1 MIEVRPPQV
10 RRRLGWALLA
20 VLVAWL
26 VATTV
31 NQLIT
36 GNFWLGPIPNPLP
49 PLLFFAGPP
58 LLLFGLATL
67 ALRRTALSRVD
78 RRLLAAAIAAALLTV
93 LHLLLSG
100 RTWLW
105 VLPDLMPPVLFLL
118 LPLGVLAALAAIRPR
133 RAVSVTVAVLSVV
146 ALGLGF
152 GQAGL
157 NLPGGVNDGPAPLGA
172 LRVVTWD
179 TLDWTTDKDPDRFYD
194 FLTKRNADVYLLQ
207 NYAHTGPET
216 FRLGADEDRLRRTF
230 PGYEFATVGTLL
242 TISRFPI
249 VAQVPIE
256 TNPTP
261 PPGTA
266 NIWYLSA
273 WKYGMLRTDLDVRGR
288 ILSVYNV
295 FFYDRFFL
303 HVMPLTPAFFT
314 NIRGLN
320 EGRDAQLDQ
329 LLAETRSNPNPFVIS
344 GNLNVLPNTGDRHRL
359 DVYKDAGRA
368 DGSPYPASLT
378 FVGLSLWRMD
388 WTFTSPTIGV
398 HSYDL
403 VPPDGLS
410 SRHLQDVVLSLR

>member
-1 MIEVRPPQV
+1 
-10 RRRLGWALLA
+10 
-20 VLVAWL
+20 
-26 VATTV
+26 
-31 NQLIT
+31 
-36 GNFWLGPIPNPLP
+36 
-49 PLLFFAGPP
+49 
-58 LLLFGLATL
+58 
-67 ALRRTALSRVD
+67 
-78 RRLLAAAIAAALLTV
+78 
-93 LHLLLSG
+93 
-100 RTWLW
+100 
-105 VLPDLMPPVLFLL
+105 
-118 LPLGVLAALAAIRPR
+118 
-133 RAVSVTVAVLSVV
+133 VAVLSVV

>member
-1 MIEVRPPQV
+1 MTELRPPRV
-10 RRRLGWALLA
+10 RRRVGWVLLA
-20 VLVAWL
+20 VLVVWL

-67 ALRRTALSRVD
+67 ALRHTELSQVD
-78 RRLLAAAIAAALLTV
+78 RRLLAAAVAAALLIG

-133 RAVSVTVAVLSVV
+133 RAVSVAVAVLSVV

-157 NLPGGVNDGPAPLGA
+157 NLPGGVNDGPAPAGA

-179 TLDWTTDKDPDRFYD
+179 TLDWTTDKDPGRFYD

-216 FRLGADEDRLRRTF
+216 FRLGADEDRLRRSF

-273 WKYGMLRTDLDVRGR
+273 WKYGMLRTDLQVRGR

-359 DVYKDAGRA
+359 DAYKDAGRA

-388 WTFTSPTIGV
+388 WTFTSSNVGV